1 MTEQGK
7 PDWWTK
13 KERKIREKK
22 RRKNKEKWEKKKMV
36 GKRKEIKMSEMKS
49 QNRGMAYM
57 ANMEWNNKK
66 QVALKP

>member
-1 MTEQGK
+1 MG
-7 PDWWTK
+7 
-13 KERKIREKK
+13 
-22 RRKNKEKWEKKKMV
+22 EKKKMV
-36 GKRKEIKMSEMKS
+36 GKRKEIKMNEMKS